1 MNDLRDGFVAELD
14 ELRDI
19 SRNSKQYIAA
29 IETRERGHTGIQ
41 SLKIRFNN
49 VFGYY
54 IEISKANTALRTRQL

>member
-1 MNDLRDGFVAELD
+1 MIKPGYDTALD

-19 SRNSKQYIAA
+19 SHNSKTYLAQ
-29 IETRERGHTGIQ
+29 IEQRERTRTGIA

-54 IEISKANTALRTRQL
+54 IEISKV